1 MLCHG
6 ADSLLH
12 LLNERRNVFYEKAP
26 DLPERHWGLSRLNP
40 GHATKRG
47 DRGGAA
53 IMVITHANI
62 IGTITP
68 TR

>member
-26 DLPERHWGLSRLNP
+26 DLPERHWGLS
-40 GHATKRG
+40 GSSSERG
-47 DRGGAA
+47 
-53 IMVITHANI
+53 
-62 IGTITP
+62 
-68 TR
+68 